1 MGKCGSK
8 NSVGVIDSINL
19 VDNEG
24 KQNSDK
30 DFKQKSKTSIT
41 FLCVAKFIG

>member
-30 DFKQKSKTSIT
+30 DFKQKSKEKKIN
-41 FLCVAKFIG
+41 L